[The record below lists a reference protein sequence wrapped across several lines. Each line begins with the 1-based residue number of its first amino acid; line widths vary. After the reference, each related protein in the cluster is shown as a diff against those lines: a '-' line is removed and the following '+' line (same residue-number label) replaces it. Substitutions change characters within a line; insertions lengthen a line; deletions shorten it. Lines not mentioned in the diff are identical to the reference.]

1 MDPILYYF
9 LCQALVLLLHFA
21 VSYLIQHKKIAPR
34 TGRWIATGACIVP
47 AIPAGMSLGWLWSVI
62 YILLSCSLTYYI
74 FWGGEQMEIA
84 REKRKQEKIENNN
97 YDQGKAG
104 IVN

>member
-9 LCQALVLLLHFA
+9 LCQALVLLLHFV
-21 VSYLIQHKKIAPR
+21 VSYLIQYKKIAPR
-34 TGRWIATGACIVP
+34 TGRWIATGSCIVP
-47 AIPAGMSLGWLWSVI
+47 AIPVGMSLGWLWSVI

-84 REKRKQEKIENNN
+84 REKRKLEKI
-97 YDQGKAG
+97 
-104 IVN
+104 VNSN